1 MNLVEMQG
9 VSKKYRVLHEQQ
21 RPFASFKEMVADWG
35 RSFWQRKGSAIQE
48 TEFWALH
55 PIDLKVQPGDRIA
68 VLGRNGAGKSTLL
81 KILSRIVE
89 PTQGKVILK
98 GRVASLLEVGTGFH
112 PDLTGRENIF
122 LQGAVMGLRTQEIRR
137 QLDAIIDFAEIE
149 PFLDLSV
156 KRYSSGMFMRLG
168 FAIAVHAAA
177 ELLILDEVLAVGD
190 HAFQEKCM
198 QKVRQ
203 MAQSGS
209 AVLFV
214 SHQISSVQA
223 LCNRGIFLEGGK
235 LVHDGSIEET
245 LALYTAQFVER
256 VYAETSIAC
265 DPGRAIG

>member
-1 MNLVEMQG
+1 MSLVEMQG
-9 VSKKYRVLHEQQ
+9 VSKKYRVLQEQQ

-35 RSFWQRKGSAIQE
+35 RSLWQQKKSFIQE

-55 PIDLKVQPGDRIA
+55 SIDLCVQPGDRIA

-198 QKVRQ
+198 QKIRK
-203 MAQSGS
+203 MAESGA

-214 SHQISSVQA
+214 SHQIPSIRA
-223 LCNRGIFLEGGK
+223 LCNRGIFLEGGR
-235 LVHDGSIEET
+235 LVHDGSMEET

-256 VYAETSIAC
+256 VYAETAIAG
-265 DPGRAIG
+265 DHGRTIS